1 MLTSLPPNQNALIG
15 IESISLFDP
24 VHLRRI
30 HRFYPTAFRV
40 ENAGFSLHAQSHDGG
55 LDDRELDAARFL
67 GAQAVHGHAL
77 ATTRGVWAVGEGLHV
92 LEGALPRAYMLTREA
107 VERIDATAGLVAIG
121 ETLLAIQSELTSAA
135 AVTGFEFGPR
145 GLSFHVPGPCD
156 GVLVVAQAYARS
168 WRMNGLPPQPFA
180 NLLCAWDLK
189 LAEPARVEVDY
200 WPPGLNLALL
210 LVGAGS
216 ALALFA
222 SVWIFGARAQG
233 NAPKKDAQW
242 VSSA

>member
-1 MLTSLPPNQNALIG
+1 
-15 IESISLFDP
+15 
-24 VHLRRI
+24 
-30 HRFYPTAFRV
+30 
-40 ENAGFSLHAQSHDGG
+40 LHPQGLDGG

-77 ATTRGVWAVGEGLHV
+77 ATTRGVRAVDEGLYV
-92 LEGALPRAYMLTREA
+92 LEGVLPRAYVLTREA
-107 VERIDATAGLVAIG
+107 VERIDATAGLVPIG

-156 GVLVVAQAYARS
+156 GVLVVAQAYARG

-180 NLLCAWDLK
+180 NVLCAWDLK
-189 LAEPARVEVDY
+189 LDASARVEVDY

-210 LVGAGS
+210 LAGAGS
-216 ALALFA
+216 ALALVA
-222 SVWIFGARAQG
+222 SVWLFGPRARSSALE
-233 NAPKKDAQW
+233 KDARL